1 MKDLTKGSPL
11 KLILQ
16 FAFPVCMGNIF
27 QLFYNL
33 ADTRIVGSYIGKNAL
48 AAVGSTNSLN
58 SMIIGFLLGMT
69 NGFAIIVSRYFGAK
83 KYEDMKKAV
92 AATFELG
99 IIVSF
104 LFTIISVVFLENIL
118 VLLNTPDNIVGMAS
132 DYFTIILIGMT
143 ASMLYNVCSGILRA
157 IGDSVTPLCFLVGST
172 VCNVGLDLLFI
183 NVFRLGVKGAAYA
196 TVISQILSFV
206 LCMVYM
212 WIKYPILRIGR
223 KDFII
228 SGKLVKEMSATG
240 FSMGFMLSLINIGSV
255 ALQTCINS
263 FGENIIIAH
272 TAARKITDVFMLPF
286 TVFGTT
292 MATYCGQN
300 LGAGEYGRIRQG
312 VKIVLFITWGWCILV
327 IIASYTI
334 APYLVYMVTGNSDKE
349 VLNTAELYLKVDT
362 VPYFVCTLICILRNV
377 MQGIG
382 DSITPI
388 ISSAIELIT
397 KVAVAILLAP
407 YMGYMAIILAEPVSW
422 VLMVIPIL
430 WKLGRNPIFVKAKEL
445 SVNE

>member
-11 KLILQ
+11 KLILE

-27 QLFYNL
+27 QLFYSL

-69 NGFAIIVSRYFGAK
+69 NGFAIIVARYFGAK
-83 KYEDMKKAV
+83 KYEDMKKSV
-92 AATFELG
+92 AATFEIG
-99 IIVSF
+99 IIVSV
-104 LFTIISVVFLENIL
+104 LFTVISVVFLKDIL
-118 VLLNTPDNIVGMAS
+118 KVLNTPEDITDMAS
-132 DYFTIILIGMT
+132 DYFVIILAGMT

-157 IGDSVTPLCFLVGST
+157 VGDSFTPLCFLVGST
-172 VCNVGLDLLFI
+172 LCNVGLDLLFI
-183 NVFRLGVKGAAYA
+183 RVFDMGVKGAAYA

-206 LCMVYM
+206 LCLTYM
-212 WIKYPILRIGR
+212 WVKYPILRVGR
-223 KDFII
+223 NDFII
-228 SGKLVKEMSATG
+228 SGALAKEMCSTG

-300 LGAGEYGRIRQG
+300 LGAGEYARIRQG
-312 VKIVLFITWGWCILV
+312 VKIVLLITWVWCVMV
-327 IIASYTI
+327 IIVSYTA
-334 APYLVYMVTGNSDKE
+334 APFLIRMVTGNSDRE
-349 VLNTAELYLKVDT
+349 VIETAQLYLKIDT
-362 VPYFVCTLICILRNV
+362 LLYFVCTLICILRNV

-388 ISSAIELIT
+388 VSSAIELIT
-397 KVAVAILLAP
+397 KVAVAVFLTP
-407 YMGYMAIILAEPVSW
+407 YLDYMAIILAEPISW

-430 WKLGRNPIFVKAKEL
+430 WQLRKNPIFRKEK
-445 SVNE
+445 SVIVR

>member
-11 KLILQ
+11 KLILE

-27 QLFYNL
+27 QLFYSL

-69 NGFAIIVSRYFGAK
+69 NGFAIIVARYFGAK
-83 KYEDMKKAV
+83 KYEDMKKSV
-92 AATFELG
+92 VATFEIG
-99 IIVSF
+99 IIVSV
-104 LFTIISVVFLENIL
+104 LFTVISVVFLKDIL
-118 VLLNTPDNIVGMAS
+118 KVLNTPEDITDMAS
-132 DYFTIILIGMT
+132 DYFVIILAGMT

-157 IGDSVTPLCFLVGST
+157 VGDSFTPLCFLVGST
-172 VCNVGLDLLFI
+172 LCNVGLDLLFI
-183 NVFRLGVKGAAYA
+183 RVFDMGVKGAAYA

-206 LCMVYM
+206 LCLTYM
-212 WIKYPILRIGR
+212 WVKYPILRVGR
-223 KDFII
+223 NDFII
-228 SGKLVKEMSATG
+228 PGALAKEMCSTG

-300 LGAGEYGRIRQG
+300 LGAGEYARIRQG
-312 VKIVLFITWGWCILV
+312 VKIVLLITWVWCVMV
-327 IIASYTI
+327 IIVSYTA
-334 APYLVYMVTGNSDKE
+334 APFLIRMVTGNSDRE
-349 VLNTAELYLKVDT
+349 VIETAQLYLKIDT
-362 VPYFVCTLICILRNV
+362 LLYFVCTLICILRNV

-388 ISSAIELIT
+388 VSSAIELIT
-397 KVAVAILLAP
+397 KVAVAVFLTP
-407 YMGYMAIILAEPVSW
+407 YLDYMAIILAEPISW

-430 WKLGRNPIFVKAKEL
+430 WQLRKNPIFRKEK
-445 SVNE
+445 SVIVR

>member
-1 MKDLTKGSPL
+1 MKDLTKGNPL

-16 FAFPVCMGNIF
+16 FALPVCIGNVF
-27 QLFYNL
+27 QLFYSL
-33 ADTRIVGSYIGKNAL
+33 ADTRIVGSYLGKNAL

-83 KYEDMKKAV
+83 KYKDMKKAV

-99 IIVSF
+99 IAVSII
-104 LFTIISVVFLENIL
+104 FTVISVVFLENIL
-118 VLLNTPDNIVGMAS
+118 VLLNTPDKIIGMAS
-132 DYFTIILIGMT
+132 EYFTIILVGMT
-143 ASMLYNVCSGILRA
+143 AQMLYNVCSGILRA
-157 IGDSVTPLCFLVGST
+157 IGDSVTPLCFLIGST
-172 VCNVGLDLLFI
+172 ICNIGLDLIFI
-183 NVFRLGVKGAAYA
+183 NVFKSGVKGAAYA

-212 WIKYPILRIGR
+212 WIKYPLLRVGR
-223 KDFII
+223 SDFII
-228 SGKLVKEMSATG
+228 SGALLKEMCSTG

-255 ALQTCINS
+255 ALQMCINS

-300 LGAGEYGRIRQG
+300 YGAGEYGRIRKG
-312 VKIVLFITWGWCILV
+312 VRAVLIITWGWCILV
-327 IIASYTI
+327 IIASYTV
-334 APYLVYMVTGNSDKE
+334 APYLVRMVTGNSDSE

-362 VPYFVCTLICILRNV
+362 VLYFVCTLICILRNV

-388 ISSAIELIT
+388 VSSAIELIT
-397 KVAVAILLAP
+397 KVAVALLLTP
-407 YMGYMAIILAEPVSW
+407 YLGYMAIILAEPISW

-430 WKLGRNPIFVKAKEL
+430 WKLGRNPIFAK
-445 SVNE
+445 SKGVTTT

>member
-1 MKDLTKGSPL
+1 MKDLTKGNPL

-16 FAFPVCMGNIF
+16 FALPVCIGNVF
-27 QLFYNL
+27 QLFYSL
-33 ADTRIVGSYIGKNAL
+33 ADTRIVGSYLGKNAL

-83 KYEDMKKAV
+83 KYKDMKKAV

-99 IIVSF
+99 IAVSII
-104 LFTIISVVFLENIL
+104 FTVISVVFLKNVL
-118 VLLNTPDNIVGMAS
+118 VLLNTPDKIIGMAS
-132 DYFTIILIGMT
+132 EYFTIILIGMT
-143 ASMLYNVCSGILRA
+143 AQMLYNVCSGILRA
-157 IGDSVTPLCFLVGST
+157 IGDSVTPLCFLIGST
-172 VCNVGLDLLFI
+172 ICNIGLDLLFI
-183 NVFRLGVKGAAYA
+183 NVFKSGVKGAAYA

-212 WIKYPILRIGR
+212 WIKYPLLRVGR
-223 KDFII
+223 SDFII
-228 SGKLVKEMSATG
+228 SGALLKEMCSTG

-255 ALQTCINS
+255 ALQMCINS

-300 LGAGEYGRIRQG
+300 YGAGEYGRIRKG
-312 VKIVLFITWGWCILV
+312 VRAVLIITWGWCILV
-327 IIASYTI
+327 IIASYTV
-334 APYLVYMVTGNSDKE
+334 APYLVRMVTGNSDSE

-362 VPYFVCTLICILRNV
+362 VLYFVCTLICILRNV

-397 KVAVAILLAP
+397 KVAVALLLTP
-407 YMGYMAIILAEPVSW
+407 YLGYMAIILAEPISW

-430 WKLGRNPIFVKAKEL
+430 WKLGRNPIFAK
-445 SVNE
+445 SKGVTTA